1 MGAST
6 EPVRGGRRSF
16 DANLNLVPYVDVLMT
31 IMAFLILT
39 AAWTQLSVLEV
50 QTPQNAPTTTE
61 TPETTTTVHLTVSAG
76 AVSVRDDDNAAVS
89 FASAAGGPDV
99 TGIARE
105 LQRLKARGV
114 PREKVEIHVDD
125 GVAWSIVAAV
135 VDVGTAA
142 DLGAL
147 RLAPTGS

>member
-50 QTPQNAPTTTE
+50 QAPQNAKTTTE
-61 TPETTTTVHLTVSAG
+61 TPETTTVHLTVSAG
-76 AVSVRDDDNAAVS
+76 SVSVRDDDNAATS
-89 FASAAGGPDV
+89 FASAPGGPDV

-125 GVAWSIVAAV
+125 GVPWSVVAAV

-142 DLGAL
+142 ELGAL